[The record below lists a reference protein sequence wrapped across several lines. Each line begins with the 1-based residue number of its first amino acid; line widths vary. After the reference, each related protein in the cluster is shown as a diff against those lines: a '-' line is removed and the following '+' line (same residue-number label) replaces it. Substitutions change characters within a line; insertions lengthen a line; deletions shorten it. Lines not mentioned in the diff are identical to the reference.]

1 MAEGLLMYSRLDD
14 SREARIETVGRPVCA
29 EDEVLLV
36 DDDGQEAPLGEIGE
50 LWVRGPYTLRGYY
63 RAPEHNARTFTPDG
77 YYKSGDVLRK
87 RADGNYVV
95 EGRKKD
101 VINRGGEKISAEEVE
116 NLLLMHPAIH
126 NVACVPMPDRV
137 LGEKMCAFAIP
148 RPGQSITLPEMTAFL
163 NEHGLARYKHPER
176 LEIIGE
182 LPISGFGK
190 VQKNVLTARITEQL
204 NRESA
209 A

>member
-1 MAEGLLMYSRLDD
+1 
-14 SREARIETVGRPVCA
+14 
-29 EDEVLLV
+29 
-36 DDDGQEAPLGEIGE
+36 
-50 LWVRGPYTLRGYY
+50 
-63 RAPEHNARTFTPDG
+63 
-77 YYKSGDVLRK
+77 VLRK
-87 RADGNYVV
+87 RADGNYIV

-137 LGEKMCAFAIP
+137 LGEKMCAFAIV
-148 RPGQSITLPEMTAFL
+148 RAGQFITLAEMTAFL

-176 LEIIGE
+176 LEIIPE

-190 VQKNVLTARITEQL
+190 VQKNVLTAQITEKLRAQ
-204 NRESA
+204 NSPSA
-209 A
+209 

>member
-1 MAEGLLMYSRLDD
+1 MAEGLLMYSRLED
-14 SREARIETVGRPVCA
+14 SREARIETVGRPVCPD
-29 EDEVLLV
+29 DEVRLT
-36 DDDGQEAPLGEIGE
+36 DDDGNEVPTGEIGE
-50 LWVRGPYTLRGYY
+50 LWTRGPYTLRGYY

-77 YYKSGDVLRK
+77 FYKSGDLLRK
-87 RADGNYVV
+87 RPDGNYVV

-137 LGEKMCAFAIP
+137 LGEKMCAFAIL
-148 RPGQSITLPEMTAFL
+148 RPGQSVELPELTAFL
-163 NEHGLARYKHPER
+163 TEHGLARYKHPER
-176 LEIIGE
+176 LEIIPE

-190 VQKNVLTARITEQL
+190 VQKNVLSARIAEKL
-204 NRESA
+204 KAEA
-209 A
+209 